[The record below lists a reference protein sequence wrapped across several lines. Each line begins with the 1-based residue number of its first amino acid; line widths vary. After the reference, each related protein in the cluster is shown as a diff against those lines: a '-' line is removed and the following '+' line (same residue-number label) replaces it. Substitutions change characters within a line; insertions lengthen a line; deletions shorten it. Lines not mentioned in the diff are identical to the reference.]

1 MGADIGVQRPSM
13 RLREAKSLDH
23 QSLRW
28 AGVGWW
34 PRRWRTVRE
43 QRSMSDIVKKA
54 NLGVMQHG
62 VRACTLGQVAECWE
76 PNGESGI
83 P

>member
-1 MGADIGVQRPSM
+1 M
-13 RLREAKSLDH
+13 RELS
-23 QSLRW
+23 S
-28 AGVGWW
+28 
-34 PRRWRTVRE
+34 T
-43 QRSMSDIVKKA
+43 SDIVKKA

-76 PNGESGI
+76 SGF